1 MKFRPQLLDKIR
13 PIFPP
18 VNYYRYV
25 KNEDKSSQTRGQCY
39 DNYFRRFLP
48 IFCEKNGVFL
58 KNQRYDHFFFQKLA
72 VVWAKNVNI
81 FAKIFG
87 ENILNITTSVSAI
100 MSFDTGDEK
109 SYDKTNKYPSD
120 FLNILA

>member
-1 MKFRPQLLDKIR
+1 MI
-13 PIFPP
+13 I
-18 VNYYRYV
+18 
-25 KNEDKSSQTRGQCY
+25 
-39 DNYFRRFLP
+39 
-48 IFCEKNGVFL
+48 
-58 KNQRYDHFFFQKLA
+58 FFQKLA